1 MKTVWL
7 RKEGAKELLLLF
19 NGWGMDGRIGDHLLE
34 KSLSEKFTMDLLL
47 CYDYRNLELDA
58 IVMEEMSHYNRI
70 TLVAWSFGVWVAQ
83 QTTLPPIAEAIAI
96 NGTISPIE
104 AEKGIRPDVFMA
116 TLSTWS
122 EENRQR
128 FNRRMCGTSEALE
141 LFTSMMPN
149 RSVEDQQ
156 EELARLQKHVL
167 VTGSTTAAWSYNHAI
182 IGGRDLVF
190 PAQQQSAAWQGVPQT
205 LIADMPHFPFLHF
218 KNLQEVL
225 ACLSR

>member
-1 MKTVWL
+1 MQTVWL
-7 RKEGAKELLLLF
+7 RKEGAEELLLLF
-19 NGWGMDGRIGDHLLE
+19 NGWGMDGRIGEYLLG
-34 KSLSEKFTMDLLL
+34 KSLSEKFTIDLLL

-58 IVMEEMSHYNRI
+58 MVMEEIGHYKRI
-70 TLVAWSFGVWVAQ
+70 TLVAWSFGVWAAQ
-83 QTTLPPIAEAIAI
+83 QTALPPVTQALAI
-96 NGTISPIE
+96 NGTTSPID
-104 AEKGIRPDVFMA
+104 AKKGIRPDVFQA

-122 EENRQR
+122 EENRHR
-128 FNRRMCGTSEALE
+128 FNRRMCGSSEALE
-141 LFTSMMPN
+141 LFTSMAPD
-149 RSVEDQQ
+149 RSAVDQQ
-156 EELARLQKHVL
+156 EELARLQEHVQAAG
-167 VTGSTTAAWSYNHAI
+167 TTTAVWNYNHAI

>member
-1 MKTVWL
+1 MQTVWL
-7 RKEGAKELLLLF
+7 KKEGAEKLLLLF
-19 NGWGMDGRIGDHLLE
+19 NGWGMDCRIGDHLLG

-47 CYDYRNLELDA
+47 CYDYRNLELGSM
-58 IVMEEMSHYNRI
+58 VMEEISHYNHI
-70 TLVAWSFGVWVAQ
+70 TVVAWSFGVWAAQ
-83 QTTLPPIAEAIAI
+83 QTTLPPVTAALAI
-96 NGTISPIE
+96 NGTLSPID
-104 AEKGIRPDVFMA
+104 AKKGIRPDVFQA

-128 FNRRMCGTSEALE
+128 FNRRMCGTGEALE
-141 LFTSMMPN
+141 LFTSMMPD
-149 RSVEDQQ
+149 RSAVDQQ
-156 EELARLQKHVL
+156 EELARLQAHVQSAG
-167 VTGSTTAAWSYNHAI
+167 TTTAAWSYNHAI

>member
-1 MKTVWL
+1 
-7 RKEGAKELLLLF
+7 
-19 NGWGMDGRIGDHLLE
+19 
-34 KSLSEKFTMDLLL
+34 MDLLL

-96 NGTISPIE
+96 NGTISPVD

-122 EENRQR
+122 EENRNR
-128 FNRRMCGTSEALE
+128 FNRRMCGSSETLA
-141 LFTSMMPN
+141 LFTSISPN
-149 RSVEDQQ
+149 RSAVDQQ
-156 EELARLQKHVL
+156 EELARLQEHL
-167 VTGSTTAAWSYNHAI
+167 QTAGTTTAAWSYNHAI
-182 IGGRDLVF
+182 IGGRDLIF
-190 PAQQQSAAWQGVPQT
+190 PAQQQSSAWKGIPQT
-205 LIADMPHFPFLHF
+205 LISDMPHFPFLHF